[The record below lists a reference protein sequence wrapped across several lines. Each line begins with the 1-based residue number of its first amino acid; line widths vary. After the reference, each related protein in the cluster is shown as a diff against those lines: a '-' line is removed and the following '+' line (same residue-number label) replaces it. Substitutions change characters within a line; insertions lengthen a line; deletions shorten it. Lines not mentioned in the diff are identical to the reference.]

1 MAQSQW
7 RFVELFEGNGQRLSM
22 SRLLVFLAFWPS
34 AWVML
39 KNPSEAMVGLFLGAF
54 VLNYLGGKSADIF
67 MDVEK
72 LEASG
77 DSNTSGAAGAAG
89 SGVAQS
95 GAGAAK
101 GKTRPF

>member
-1 MAQSQW
+1 MRW
-7 RFVELFEGNGQRLSM
+7 VELFEGNGRRLSM

-34 AWVML
+34 GWVL
-39 KNPSEAMVGLFLGAF
+39 IGNPTEAMMGLFLGAF

-67 MDVEK
+67 MGVEK

-77 DSNTSGAAGAAG
+77 DSDAGGAAG
-89 SGVAQS
+89 SAGASMAQP

-101 GKTRPF
+101 VKRRAF